1 MPTKISLCALYQVF
15 SAYFPEL
22 FLLALLCSNEI
33 CDESK
38 NFTMCPLCDYQ
49 CPYWKLSAA
58 CSHARASR
66 IFDNNATVFFAI
78 FMSFWGERF
87 HYAPFLI
94 LQRITEYC

>member
-1 MPTKISLCALYQVF
+1 MNCRVYMYLY
-15 SAYFPEL
+15 L
-22 FLLALLCSNEI
+22 HSNEV

-78 FMSFWGERF
+78 FMSFWGKWSKF
-87 HYAPFLI
+87 VLI
-94 LQRITEYC
+94 QNVLSSEYFRVQIKQNDPCSVE